1 MIPEQVSNLHRLASA
16 WFEEHGLIEEALQHA
31 LAAGDHDLAARQM
44 SAGLRN
50 VLNRED
56 RPTLER
62 WLKLLPEELIQ
73 RDPGLLMIRVWVLQF
88 MWRLDLQGKVL
99 QQVENLLDS
108 EVGKSLPAGE
118 MQILRGQALLVRSQQ
133 AYFKNQHRLV
143 IDLCQ
148 QVLAL
153 VPPGWKFVR
162 GGAMLYVGMSMQA
175 SGQALEAERLLLA
188 EYETY
193 SEKADIYALFLLQSL
208 CFVYLNS
215 GQLEQARK
223 IAQVMLQG
231 AARGEIA
238 IIKNWSDWFCGIA
251 SYQQNELEDAEQQ
264 FAQIVKNRYIAQIST
279 YRDAIAGLAL
289 IHQSRGKSV
298 EANQLLES
306 ISKYDLEYRGRE
318 DERTRS
324 LRARL
329 LLMQGDLEGA
339 GQWVDSFT
347 DPPPDQ
353 PLFWLEEPQVT
364 RTRILL
370 ARGGEINLRLALQ
383 ILDALE
389 EIVDSTYN
397 TRCKIEIL
405 VLRAL
410 ALDAQ
415 GETTTASNVLKQA
428 IDLAQPGG
436 FTRVFIDLGEP
447 VQAMLRRLEKQD
459 LAAETVSRILAAFP
473 ADDVNLVNGVSLSIP
488 C

>member
-1 MIPEQVSNLHRLASA
+1 MIPEQVSSLHRLASA

-88 MWRLDLQGKVL
+88 MWRLDLQEKVL

-208 CFVYLNS
+208 CFVYLNT

-264 FAQIVKNRYIAQIST
+264 FTQIVKNRYTAQIST

-289 IHQSRGKSV
+289 INQSRGKSV
-298 EANQLLES
+298 E
-306 ISKYDLEYRGRE
+306 
-318 DERTRS
+318 
-324 LRARL
+324 
-329 LLMQGDLEGA
+329 
-339 GQWVDSFT
+339 V
-347 DPPPDQ
+347 
-353 PLFWLEEPQVT
+353 
-364 RTRILL
+364 
-370 ARGGEINLRLALQ
+370 
-383 ILDALE
+383 
-389 EIVDSTYN
+389 
-397 TRCKIEIL
+397 
-405 VLRAL
+405 
-410 ALDAQ
+410 
-415 GETTTASNVLKQA
+415 
-428 IDLAQPGG
+428 
-436 FTRVFIDLGEP
+436 
-447 VQAMLRRLEKQD
+447 
-459 LAAETVSRILAAFP
+459 
-473 ADDVNLVNGVSLSIP
+473 
-488 C
+488 